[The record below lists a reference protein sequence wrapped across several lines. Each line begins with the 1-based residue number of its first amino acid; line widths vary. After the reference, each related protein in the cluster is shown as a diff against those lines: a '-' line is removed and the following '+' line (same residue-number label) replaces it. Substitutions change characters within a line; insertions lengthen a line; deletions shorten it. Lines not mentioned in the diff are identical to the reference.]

1 MITSPFTR
9 HATGCN
15 TVGAS
20 SKKSQILKSFF
31 QYFLIFGTSLKVD
44 RAFVGINKHTKKPV
58 AVKGLCQFQGADRD
72 AVKAALGNG
81 KLMEEGK
88 EQLHGE

>member
-1 MITSPFTR
+1 MLQVVTLLVL
-9 HATGCN
+9 HQN
-15 TVGAS
+15 
-20 SKKSQILKSFF
+20 KSQILKSFF

-72 AVKAALGNG
+72 AVKAALGMVN
-81 KLMEEGK
+81 
-88 EQLHGE
+88 